1 MAFAVTDADF
11 DPRTIPESYILLR
24 QIAKVPFGVS
34 FMDPG
39 LVARALSNKTPAII
53 CENDC
58 VIVTGSSLLNAFDR
72 LEVAEFTAKSILAS
86 TAIGAI
92 VHISDREIH
101 DINVAFKLED

>member
-1 MAFAVTDADF
+1 V
-11 DPRTIPESYILLR
+11 
-24 QIAKVPFGVS
+24 
-34 FMDPG
+34 
-39 LVARALSNKTPAII
+39 I

-92 VHISDREIH
+92 VHISDREIQ
-101 DINVAFKLED
+101 DINVAFRLED